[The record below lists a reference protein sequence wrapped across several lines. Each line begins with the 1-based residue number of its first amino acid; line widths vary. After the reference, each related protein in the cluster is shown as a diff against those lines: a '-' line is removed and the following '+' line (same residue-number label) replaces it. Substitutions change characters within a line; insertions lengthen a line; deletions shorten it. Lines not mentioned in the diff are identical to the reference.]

1 MWPAAANPGR
11 LRFISMYLPWFSAG
25 SPRRLATTNPSETR
39 GRIPLC
45 GPICWALVPGS
56 DAREDTIYSLH
67 DQRIPRSVRSSIKV
81 GP

>member
-1 MWPAAANPGR
+1 MSRTRAAAALPSVIGGPGSD
-11 LRFISMYLPWFSAG
+11 FTGASQDTEA
-25 SPRRLATTNPSETR
+25 SETR

-45 GPICWALVPGS
+45 GPICWALVAGS

-81 GP
+81 VP